1 MPTLSKVRVFS
12 VLDIKDGFHQMT
24 LHAFGCYCYLCM
36 PFGISSA
43 LEEFQRRM
51 CTILQGLHGVEVV
64 ADDTLVF
71 RYEDTEEECST

>member
-1 MPTLSKVRVFS
+1 
-12 VLDIKDGFHQMT
+12 
-24 LHAFGCYCYLCM
+24 M